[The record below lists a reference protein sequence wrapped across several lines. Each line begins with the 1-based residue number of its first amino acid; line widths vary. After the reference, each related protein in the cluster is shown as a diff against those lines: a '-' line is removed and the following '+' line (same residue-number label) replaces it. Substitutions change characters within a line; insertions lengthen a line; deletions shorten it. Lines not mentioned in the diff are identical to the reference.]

1 MIKNLLVFL
10 TSLLLTLI
18 FAELSFRGLEY
29 LHVIPAF
36 GSPAIP
42 PDPGSRKYT
51 AEFIKHDNP
60 HMVYRFDPQDK
71 RVNAQGFRDSD
82 FSVEREAGEYRIAV
96 LGDSVTFGFGIPKDK
111 GFVDLLEAD
120 LSANTSRK
128 INVMNFG
135 VMGYDSKAEVENYKE
150 FVKPYHPDLLLVA
163 FVLNDTMTPRTLVE
177 IGQEN
182 KKAENNNSSNIAQL
196 LKYSH
201 LFVWIEHTL
210 SKGDQKN
217 MVDAI
222 YHLSYEDGNQNW
234 IRVTNAV
241 AELANLA
248 KTDDVK
254 IAAVIFPLLD
264 DFEHYQFTREH
275 KKVAALFNEQH
286 IPTLDLLGA
295 FSRNS
300 YLDYFRHPSDTT
312 HPNELGHQIA
322 ASAIAEFL
330 ENQSLVPQ

>member
-1 MIKNLLVFL
+1 M
-10 TSLLLTLI
+10 
-18 FAELSFRGLEY
+18 
-29 LHVIPAF
+29 H
-36 GSPAIP
+36 
-42 PDPGSRKYT
+42 
-51 AEFIKHDNP
+51 
-60 HMVYRFDPQDK
+60 
-71 RVNAQGFRDSD
+71 
-82 FSVEREAGEYRIAV
+82 
-96 LGDSVTFGFGIPKDK
+96 K

-120 LSANTSRK
+120 LSANTSRE
-128 INVMNFG
+128 INVMTFG

-177 IGQEN
+177 ISQEN
-182 KKAENNNSSNIAQL
+182 KRAKNDTRSKITRLFEH
-196 LKYSH
+196 SH
-201 LFVWIEHTL
+201 LYIWIEHTP

-234 IRVTNAV
+234 IRVTDAI

-248 KTDDVK
+248 ETDDVK

-264 DFEHYQFTREH
+264 DFEHYKFINEH
-275 KKVAALFNEQH
+275 KKVAAAFNEQH
-286 IPTLDLLGA
+286 IPTLDLMRA

-300 YLDYFRHPSDTT
+300 YLDYFIHPSDTT
-312 HPNELGHQIA
+312 HPNALGHQIA

-330 ENQSLVPQ
+330 KNKSLVPE